1 MQTVANLILRE
12 NKCEDASLTAGAV
25 YRCWSS
31 ISQTRVLHPIH
42 DGLIDSSL
50 FFCVHSAS
58 LCVELLFLQV
68 RIWLDFFFQLGLNL
82 VIKALFSS
90 KYI

>member
-50 FFCVHSAS
+50 FFCGFTISITCTV
-58 LCVELLFLQV
+58 CVLLSFLKTV
-68 RIWLDFFFQLGLNL
+68 F
-82 VIKALFSS
+82 
-90 KYI
+90 Y

>member
-1 MQTVANLILRE
+1 MKMLPSQLGLFTG
-12 NKCEDASLTAGAV
+12 AGHQ
-25 YRCWSS
+25 
-31 ISQTRVLHPIH
+31 SQTRVLHPIH

-68 RIWLDFFFQLGLNL
+68 RIWLDFFFQLDLNL